1 MKMINR
7 KIFITREKYSDTQ
20 IHLVEM
26 ASSEDVRDIM
36 GLPAVDNTL
45 TKDLILG
52 TDKKK

>member
-1 MKMINR
+1 
-7 KIFITREKYSDTQ
+7 
-20 IHLVEM
+20 M

-36 GLPAVDNTL
+36 GLPLQDNTL

>member
-1 MKMINR
+1 
-7 KIFITREKYSDTQ
+7 
-20 IHLVEM
+20 M

-36 GLPAVDNTL
+36 GLPAIDTAI